1 MRTSRF
7 PLFTVKE
14 TPADADTVSHRLMLR
29 AGMIRKLAAGIY
41 SWLPLGLR
49 VLRKVE
55 TIVREEMNRA
65 GACEL
70 LMPSIQPKEL
80 WDESGRWHKYGNLLL
95 RIQDRKEQWYCF
107 GPTHEEVI
115 CDIVRSEIRSYKQ
128 LPVTFFQIQT
138 KFRDEIRPRF
148 GVMRA
153 REFLMKDA
161 YSFHLDQA
169 SLDQTYRSMF
179 DAYTRI
185 FTRLGLNFRA
195 VAADSGDIGGD
206 LSHEFQV
213 LADSGEDAIA
223 FSDQSEF
230 AANIE
235 LAEAIAPPSPRA
247 APVEK
252 CEKVATP
259 GKTTCE
265 EVAGF
270 LRVPLSKTVKAVAV
284 TGEGD
289 FALILLRGDHEVNET
304 KLKKIA
310 GLENHR
316 LATEEEIDLHLAC
329 RAGYIGPAGLNTFK
343 DVQGNRTLYH
353 RTRQLAGH
361 DAKPLQPFMIIVD
374 RTVDK
379 MTDFICGANEPG
391 YHCRGFNLDRDIG
404 KGYIVADIRKVVE
417 GDPSPDG
424 KGTLKI
430 VRGIEVGH
438 IFQNGSKYTAA
449 MHVSVLDD
457 QGRMQTPI
465 TGCYGI
471 GVSRI
476 VAAAIEQNHDE
487 RGIAWPEPLAPFQLA
502 LLPLNMHKSAKLQSA
517 AEDLYSEL
525 IAAGYDVLL
534 DDRELRPGPMF
545 ADAELIG
552 IPHRVVLSN
561 RGLDAGTV
569 EYQGR
574 RDMDNR
580 DLPRSELLMFLK
592 ERVRTSYRLT

>member
-7 PLFTVKE
+7 PLFTLKE
-14 TPADADTVSHRLMLR
+14 NPADADTVSHQLMLR
-29 AGMIRKLAAGIY
+29 SGMIRKLAAGIY

-55 TIVREEMNRA
+55 SIVREEMNRA
-65 GACEL
+65 GAREL

-80 WDESGRWHKYGNLLL
+80 WDESGRWDKYGNLLL
-95 RIQDRKEQWYCF
+95 RIQDRKQQWYCF

-115 CDIVRSEIRSYKQ
+115 CDIVRSEIKSYKQ

-169 SLDQTYRSMF
+169 SLDQTYRTMYN
-179 DAYTRI
+179 AYTRI

-223 FSDQSEF
+223 FSDQSDY

-235 LAEAIAPPSPRA
+235 LAEALAPAGERPKPS
-247 APVEK
+247 EICTK
-252 CEKVATP
+252 IDTP

-265 EVAGF
+265 EVAAY
-270 LRVPLSKTVKAVAV
+270 LKVPITSTVRAIAVV
-284 TGEGD
+284 GSGG
-289 FALILLRGDHEVNET
+289 FALILVRGDHELNET
-304 KLKKIA
+304 KLKKIE
-310 GLENHR
+310 GFGDYR
-316 LATEEEIDLHLAC
+316 LATEKEIELHLRC
-329 RAGYIGPAGLNTFK
+329 RAGYIGPVNLNPCP
-343 DVQGNRTLYH
+343 DMHRNRALY
-353 RTRQLAGH
+353 TATASTPINELAS
-361 DAKPLQPFMIIVD
+361 FMLIVD

-379 MTDFICGANEPG
+379 MADFVCGANETG
-391 YHCRGFNLDRDIG
+391 YHCRGFNLDRDIEP
-404 KGYIVADIRKVVE
+404 GYIIADIRKVAE
-417 GDPSPDG
+417 GDASPDG
-424 KGTLKI
+424 KGTLRI

-438 IFQNGSKYTAA
+438 IFQNGRKYTEA

-457 QGRMQTPI
+457 QGRTQTPI

-487 RGIAWPEPLAPFQLA
+487 RGIIWPEPLAPFQLA
-502 LLPLNMHKSAKLQSA
+502 LLPLNMHKSAKLRTA
-517 AEDLYSEL
+517 AEALYTEL
-525 IAAGYDVLL
+525 TAAGYDVLL

-552 IPHRVVLSN
+552 IPHRVVLSE

-569 EYQGR
+569 EYKGR
-574 RDMDNR
+574 RDADNR
-580 DLPRSELLMFLK
+580 DVPRGELFAFLK
-592 ERVRTSYRLT
+592 ERVRTSSQLP